1 MSKRPHRKKRPLPPA
16 NRIPSDVPPMAR
28 IEYYRVASWSPAPAS
43 DPTGKVEAV
52 VLEIKLEGLE
62 VPFGVR
68 FRSPAALDEL
78 VDALLRH
85 RADVW
90 PEAERPTWAE

>member
-1 MSKRPHRKKRPLPPA
+1 MKNQRRKRKLPSA

-43 DPTGKVEAV
+43 EQNAPLEAV
-52 VLEIKLEGLE
+52 VLEIKVQGVGIPL
-62 VPFGVR
+62 GVR
-68 FRSPAALDEL
+68 FKSPAAVDALI
-78 VDALLRH
+78 DALLRH

-90 PEAERPTWAE
+90 PGEERPG